1 MGRWDFSK
9 LYKLEEE
16 SPQRFVTL
24 YLDIPVGIVKDLTHV
39 FGDLDLLTDL
49 TFLTECVDNVNNVE
63 QRFLYKDDFCY
74 FNGFRRSSTV
84 FSG

>member
-1 MGRWDFSK
+1 MFS
-9 LYKLEEE
+9 
-16 SPQRFVTL
+16 VN
-24 YLDIPVGIVKDLTHV
+24 
-39 FGDLDLLTDL
+39 GDLDPITDL

-74 FNGFRRSSTV
+74 FNGFLRSSTV